1 MTVKTESPVIGI
13 IISIFTDAGPQVI
26 FNSAENHVPEDQGF
40 NLSIRIMTLIGEEI
54 SEDIFGPLP
63 IPSNEDYLCL
73 AYAFF
78 VKSTFTTDPR
88 LNKRPSVICI
98 IFKRQLKR
106 IMSHAHG
113 LILSYLSNVTPDI
126 FITEDD
132 FEKEKMKEIDSRLTA
147 LISTNPIRIYRVSKN
162 QLIEHID
169 PVMIP
174 SDAYVVAD
182 LEKKTLFVLYDQHL
196 SPVRKRNVSIMIDSL
211 NEKEYRR
218 GFSKRIV
225 DSEEEKEQLFNFF
238 GLKKNI

>member
-26 FNSAENHVPEDQGF
+26 FNSAEKHVSEDQAF

-54 SEDIFGPLP
+54 SGDIFGPLP
-63 IPSNEDYLCL
+63 IPSNEEFLCL
-73 AYAFF
+73 AYPFF

-88 LNKRPSVICI
+88 LDRRPSVICV
-98 IFKRQLKR
+98 IFKRRLKR

-113 LILSYLSNVTPDI
+113 LILSYLSNIIPDL
-126 FITEDD
+126 FKTEDD
-132 FEKEKMKEIDSRLTA
+132 FTQEKMNEIDARLTA
-147 LISTNPIRIYRVSKN
+147 LISTNPIRIYRVSKDD
-162 QLIEHID
+162 LIEHID

-174 SDAYVVAD
+174 SDAYIVAD

-196 SPVRKRNVSIMIDSL
+196 SPVRKRNVSIMIDGL
-211 NEKEYRR
+211 NERIYRR

-225 DSEEEKEQLFNFF
+225 DSEEEKEQLLNFF
-238 GLKKNI
+238 GLKRNI